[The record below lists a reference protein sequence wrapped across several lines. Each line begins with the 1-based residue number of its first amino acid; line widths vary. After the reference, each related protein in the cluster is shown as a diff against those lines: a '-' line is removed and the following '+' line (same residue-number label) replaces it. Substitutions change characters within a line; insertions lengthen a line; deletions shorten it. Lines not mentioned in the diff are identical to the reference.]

1 MLLLVRVALYITA
14 SVTVSTDPQ
23 VSLLMTIVLVG
34 GLLFVD
40 IVNTVMYFNLLAL
53 AAFNLYNF
61 GDITNQRAV
70 AYISTIITFY
80 WSGRLSFYFTD

>member
-1 MLLLVRVALYITA
+1 M
-14 SVTVSTDPQ
+14 
-23 VSLLMTIVLVG
+23 
-34 GLLFVD
+34 D

-70 AYISTIITFY
+70 AYISTIITFILVY
-80 WSGRLSFYFTD
+80 HFTLLIKKGEDI

>member
-1 MLLLVRVALYITA
+1 M
-14 SVTVSTDPQ
+14 
-23 VSLLMTIVLVG
+23 
-34 GLLFVD
+34 D

-70 AYISTIITFY
+70 AYISTIITFILFIGVRVVY
-80 WSGRLSFYFTD
+80 HFTLLIKKGEDI